1 MELNETSGQKSQLQ
15 LGENLSHIRSKAWAE
30 QVCDK
35 MGETMIVW
43 IGIAWLVCT
52 AIFLELANR
61 APVFETIP
69 LRQGKP

>member
-1 MELNETSGQKSQLQ
+1 
-15 LGENLSHIRSKAWAE
+15 
-30 QVCDK
+30 
-35 MGETMIVW
+35 MGETMVVW

-69 LRQGKP
+69 LRKRKS